1 MTNMNTTNRDR
12 ARELRK
18 NLTDTER
25 LVWAALRGRRFAGFK
40 FRRQMPLGSYIVDFV
55 CLDRRLVI
63 ELDGGQHTRQA
74 DYDQRRTEWLRSQ
87 GFRVVRFW
95 NHEVLQDWETV
106 AEVIWRELQTPH
118 TPDPSPAR
126 GEGRVTDTR
135 ASAPSSTG
143 GEGRVTDAH
152 GRDHSA
158 ASREGRVADTSPPS
172 REGAREE

>member
-1 MTNMNTTNRDR
+1 MNTTNRDR

-25 LVWAALRGRRFAGFK
+25 LLWAALRGRRFAGFK

-63 ELDGGQHTRQA
+63 ELDGGQHTQQA
-74 DYDQRRTEWLRSQ
+74 DYDQRRTDWLRSQ
-87 GFRVVRFW
+87 GFRVIRFW

-106 AEVIWRELQTPH
+106 AEVIWRELQTPL

-126 GEGRVTDTR
+126 GEGRVTDTC
-135 ASAPSSTG
+135 ASDHFAAG
-143 GEGRVTDAH
+143 GEGRVTDIHAP
-152 GRDHSA
+152 DPSA
-158 ASREGRVADTSPPS
+158 ARGEGRVADTSPPS
-172 REGAREE
+172 CDGAREE